1 MIPYIIARITA
12 IALRLKP
19 ARPVFVESNA
29 LNSKNPNTA
38 YSIEWVTL
46 SECGN
51 RRSNRGGLDIDE
63 NIKIKAA

>member
-1 MIPYIIARITA
+1 MIPYIIARMTA

-19 ARPVFVESNA
+19 AGPNFVECNA

-51 RRSNRGGLDIDE
+51 RGSNRGGFGIDE